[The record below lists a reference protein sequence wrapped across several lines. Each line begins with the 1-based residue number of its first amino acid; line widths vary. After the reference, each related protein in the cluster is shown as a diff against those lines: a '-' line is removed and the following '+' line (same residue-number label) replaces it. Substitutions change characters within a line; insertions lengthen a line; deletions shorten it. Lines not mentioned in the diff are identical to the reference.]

1 MFWKTSLSIA
11 SAFLLLT
18 ACSTNPEAAE
28 LSSLIEIQTL
38 EQLKEQGENLIL
50 VDVRPETEFVKGH
63 IPGAVNIWRTELE
76 NSDYPY
82 GGMAPDAANFAV
94 VLGKKGVSDKMK
106 LILYDEKGGV
116 EAARLWWLLKRYG
129 FNNSH
134 ILNGGL
140 QVWSGDLERGLTE
153 SPEAG
158 FAFGAK
164 ENPDVNVSYEQF
176 ELMRERP
183 GVKVIDC
190 RSDVEFSGQEMKKG
204 AFMAGHVPGAVHFDY
219 SQNINYDPDAA
230 MRLHNQTTLKD
241 KYSSIA
247 APEDTVLIYCHSGVR
262 SSHTYFVLTEL
273 LGYPHVYNYDGSWIE
288 WSYKNQPSATDSI
301 SNEQQLQL

>member
-11 SAFLLLT
+11 WAILLLN
-18 ACSTNPEAAE
+18 ACSTKPEVTD
-28 LSSLIEIQTL
+28 LNSLMEIQTL
-38 EQLKEQGENLIL
+38 EQLKEKGENVILI
-50 VDVRPETEFVKGH
+50 DVRPESEFTKGH
-63 IPGAVNIWRTELE
+63 IPGAVNVWRTELD
-76 NSDYPY
+76 NADYPY
-82 GGMAPDAANFAV
+82 GGMAPLASDLAK
-94 VLGKKGVSDKMK
+94 VLGNKGVSDKMK
-106 LILYDEKGGV
+106 LVLYDEKGGV

-129 FNNSH
+129 FTNTH

-140 QVWSGDLERGLTE
+140 QVWPGELEKGLNE
-153 SPEAG
+153 SFEVE
-158 FAFGAK
+158 FALGKK
-164 ENPDVNVSYEQF
+164 ENTDVNVTYEQF
-176 ELMRERP
+176 ESMRQQP

-190 RSDVEFSGQEMKKG
+190 RSDAEYSGQEMKNG

-230 MRLHNQTTLKD
+230 MRLHNQNTLKD
-241 KYSSIA
+241 KYSSIV

-288 WSYKNQPSATDSI
+288 WSYRNQPSSTDSI